1 MIIQFSKKIYKCSKR
16 LCEYAKKLLFIRDAN
31 QSHEIPFRFYENGC
45 HLQKREIIMFA
56 NMRKIGTLITWLM
69 GMSNDAGVLENVLMS
84 PQKAKFKINI

>member
-1 MIIQFSKKIYKCSKR
+1 
-16 LCEYAKKLLFIRDAN
+16 
-31 QSHEIPFRFYENGC
+31 
-45 HLQKREIIMFA
+45 MFA